1 MFKNKIFDTHAH
13 YDEEAFNEDR
23 DTLIPQMYENG
34 IGRIINVGADISS
47 SLKSIELAR
56 KYDFIYAAV
65 GVHPYDAEHMTEED
79 YKMLQ
84 KCCKSFKVVAIGEIG
99 LDYHYDDHDAEAQK
113 YWFERQLQL
122 CKEAEMPV
130 IIHSR
135 DASQDTFD
143 IIKKSGVRKGVIHA
157 FSGSAELAAEY
168 VKMGFY
174 IGVGGVVTFKN
185 AKKLVEVVEKTP
197 LTRILTETD
206 SPYLSPTPFRGERN
220 NSQNL
225 RYVVEKIGSIKQMD
239 PETVIS
245 VTYENAEMLFF

>member
-1 MFKNKIFDTHAH
+1 MIFDTHAH
-13 YDEEAFNEDR
+13 YDDAAFDGDR
-23 DTLIPQMYENG
+23 DSLIPQLYQNG
-34 IGRIINVGADISS
+34 IGRIINVGADIPS
-47 SLKSIELAR
+47 SLASIELAA
-56 KYDFIYAAV
+56 KYDFVYASV

-84 KCCKSFKVVAIGEIG
+84 KYCKSYKVVAIGEIG
-99 LDYHYDDHDAEAQK
+99 LDYHYEDHDAEAQK
-113 YWFERQLQL
+113 YWFKRQLEL
-122 CKEAEMPV
+122 CEETGMPV

-143 IIKKSGVRKGVIHA
+143 IIKASKVRKGVIHA

-197 LTRILTETD
+197 ISRILTETD
-206 SPYLSPTPFRGERN
+206 SPYLSPTPLRGERN

-225 RYVVEKIGSIKQMD
+225 KFVVEKIGSIKQID